1 MVSNTSNR
9 SLIHVRFEYEE
20 AVEARRDILFSQ
32 IVSLRI
38 EKAIRGYGFYR
49 MKELDLKAA
58 LYRKIKDVRMTITK
72 LEKTLPKL
80 EIPEI
85 IEKKISGKPDSVEH
99 IERDGGD
106 GDIENQLKEIQ
117 KRLDHLQRDSM
128 GL

>member
-1 MVSNTSNR
+1 MASNTSNK

-20 AVEARRDILFSQ
+20 AIEARRDILFSQ
-32 IVSLRI
+32 VVSLRI

-49 MKELDLKAA
+49 MKELELKSA

-85 IEKKISGKPDSVEH
+85 IEKKISGEPDSVEH
-99 IERDGGD
+99 AKKNSGN
-106 GDIENQLKEIQ
+106 GDIESQLKEIQ
-117 KRLDHLQRDSM
+117 NRLDHLQRDSQD
-128 GL
+128 L